1 MTSNYQTRSGNTTL
15 PDNTAEPHLMPQ
27 LIHSVVRLLVSAA
40 NQSGKIASA
49 ILLGT
54 LLAACS
60 TSGKAP
66 QGLSIAAPASVPAIR
81 PPAVGQQWV
90 YQVRDGFSQAI
101 VDEVTETVVSI
112 TPTIRIQRTS
122 KKTGVLPDEIQS
134 QWGMVTQDPHW
145 EQPITFSKPIPA
157 WPVSFDLKHEVSYPD
172 QYQLL
177 SQPDYS
183 RYWNMIMTTRD
194 WRSMTVPAGEFK
206 TLYYTNL
213 IQFQSNEPDFR
224 ISSERDDA
232 VWFAPEVGRWVLRR
246 SQGSYQVSGT
256 GGDRLEN
263 FLQWELKSWK

>member
-1 MTSNYQTRSGNTTL
+1 MLRPL
-15 PDNTAEPHLMPQ
+15 HK
-27 LIHSVVRLLVSAA
+27 VVGSIAQALK
-40 NQSGKIASA
+40 QSKKITSA

-60 TSGKAP
+60 TGNAP
-66 QGLSIAAPASVPAIR
+66 KGLAIAPPTESPTIR